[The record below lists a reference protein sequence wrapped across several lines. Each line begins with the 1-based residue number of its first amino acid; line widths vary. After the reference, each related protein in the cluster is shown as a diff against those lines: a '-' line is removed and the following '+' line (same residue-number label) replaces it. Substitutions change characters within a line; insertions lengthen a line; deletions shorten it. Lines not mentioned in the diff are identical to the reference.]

1 MCFTR
6 FNLAK
11 IYYSIFDNVN
21 LMITLAWEQNCL
33 RWIGRL
39 IIWCYIHSTLHWLS
53 YDLFKPK
60 LSHKCNSI
68 CLIINSCTV
77 TSTTFSM
84 IPTSRVKNINSLD
97 FNLNSRVANDFL
109 YMGGQMNVE
118 NLAGNQYI
126 NFSLVSL
133 TELPSGINF
142 MNI

>member
-1 MCFTR
+1 
-6 FNLAK
+6 
-11 IYYSIFDNVN
+11 
-21 LMITLAWEQNCL
+21 
-33 RWIGRL
+33 
-39 IIWCYIHSTLHWLS
+39 
-53 YDLFKPK
+53 
-60 LSHKCNSI
+60 
-68 CLIINSCTV
+68 
-77 TSTTFSM
+77 M